1 MSKIKFFICEICGNI
16 VGLIEDAGIP
26 MVCCG
31 EDMTELVA
39 NTSEGAYEKHLP
51 VVSVEDD
58 KVAVAVG
65 GVPHPMLKEHYIQWI
80 YLETEKGGQR
90 KALQPEQKPE
100 AVFALVDDK
109 AVAAYEYCNLHGL
122 WKTEIN

>member
-1 MSKIKFFICEICGNI
+1 MSRIKFFRCDICGNI

-51 VVSVEDD
+51 VAAVEGDKVTVSVGS
-58 KVAVAVG
+58 VA
-65 GVPHPMLKEHYIQWI
+65 HPMIQEHYIQWI
-80 YLETEKGGQR
+80 YFETEQGGQR
-90 KALQPEQKPE
+90 KALKPGQE
-100 AVFALVDDK
+100 PKAVFALADDK

-122 WKTEIN
+122 WKTEIK

>member
-1 MSKIKFFICEICGNI
+1 MSKIKFFRCDICGNI

-31 EDMTELVA
+31 EDMTELVP

-51 VVSVEDD
+51 VVSVQGDRIS
-58 KVAVAVG
+58 VAVG
-65 GVPHPMLKEHYIQWI
+65 SVAHPMAKEHYIQWI
-80 YLETEKGGQR
+80 YLETDKGGQR
-90 KALQPEQKPE
+90 KALLPGQLPE

-122 WKTEIN
+122 WKTEIV